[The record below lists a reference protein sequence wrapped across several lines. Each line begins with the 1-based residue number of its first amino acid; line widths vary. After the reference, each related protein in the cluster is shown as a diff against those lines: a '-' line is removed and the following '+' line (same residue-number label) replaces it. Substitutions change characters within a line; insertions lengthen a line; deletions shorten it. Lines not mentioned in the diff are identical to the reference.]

1 MNRSPRVAVIAG
13 VARNGV
19 IGRGNTIPW
28 HLSEDLKHFKA
39 TTLGRPVVMGRRT
52 YESIGRPLPGR
63 RNLVVSRNTAWTA
76 SGIERVDSLT
86 AALAACSDSDEVFV
100 IGGVQLFAEAMAVAQ
115 RLIITEVNLTPD
127 GDVYFPAIDPLHWRE
142 THRRPLVSSTG
153 IGYAI
158 VEYRRAAAM
167 VN

>member
-76 SGIERVDSLT
+76 SSTTGLS
-86 AALAACSDSDEVFV
+86 AL
-100 IGGVQLFAEAMAVAQ
+100 Q
-115 RLIITEVNLTPD
+115 RRGLA
-127 GDVYFPAIDPLHWRE
+127 G
-142 THRRPLVSSTG
+142 
-153 IGYAI
+153 
-158 VEYRRAAAM
+158 
-167 VN
+167 